1 MTLDDLL
8 TIRTEKQLHLD
19 EVAVLHNQA
28 NTKRREIEA
37 RYVIAWQ
44 SKPKA
49 EALFIVNHK
58 EDRENYQRTK
68 EELIKA
74 EWAEKRASKLYY
86 QARDW
91 QWRWDLVDSAISKLV
106 NDNFNY

>member
-1 MTLDDLL
+1 MMTLDDLL
-8 TIRTEKQLHLD
+8 AIRTEKQLHL
-19 EVAVLHNQA
+19 ESCAVAHNKA

-37 RYVIAWQ
+37 NYVIDWQ

-49 EALFIVNHK
+49 EALFIVKHK
-58 EDRENYQRTK
+58 EDRENYQTTK

-91 QWRWDLVDSAISKLV
+91 QSRGDLVDSAISQLMK
-106 NDNFNY
+106 DNF